1 MAEKNGVDRRRRPD
15 VWPGALRNAYE
26 ETIREATSTSI
37 THWKQLQ
44 KRVAWPHPEAQTGSH
59 V

>member
-1 MAEKNGVDRRRRPD
+1 MAMKYGLSLP
-15 VWPGALRNAYE
+15 LSHE
-26 ETIREATSTSI
+26 ETIREAASTSI